1 MIRNK
6 AIYHK
11 LLEQNALFENF
22 LQEMNTARGQLKA
35 EVTALRLELQ
45 SKIDAFQEEVKN
57 QTDTFQE
64 EVKTLRLERENLL
77 QEQQTLRTEIKNAE
91 DERDA
96 ALQDK
101 FKDALRSPE
110 KEARFFDIFIA
121 ELLQKNHHSV
131 FWGDRLLSLD
141 KTAGFW
147 EERKFADL
155 FEQISDSHIYD
166 QYTGPDGIAW
176 RLHTLV
182 WAARSTRGL
191 PGDFVECGVFK
202 GDMSW
207 VVANIVDFAKEDR
220 VFYLYDSFEGFSPQY
235 SSKDDFPLNPE
246 YLEYANKFYQL
257 PDLFE
262 QVQERF
268 KEFPNVKVIKGFL
281 PDSLSQ
287 AAPERIAYLHLD
299 LNSPVAEVST
309 LEILFDRVV
318 TGGIVILDD
327 YGWFEF
333 LKQKRAADEFMQS
346 RGYSLLEL
354 PTGQGVVVKR

>member
-1 MIRNK
+1 M
-6 AIYHK
+6 
-11 LLEQNALFENF
+11 EQSALVENL
-22 LQEMNTARGQLKA
+22 LQEMSTSRGQWKA
-35 EVTALRLELQ
+35 ELAALRLELK
-45 SKIDAFQEEVKN
+45 SSIDK
-57 QTDTFQE
+57 FQE

-77 QEQQTLRTEIKNAE
+77 QERQTLRAEIKNAQ

-101 FKDALRSPE
+101 FKNALRSPE
-110 KEARFFDIFIA
+110 KEAHFFDTFIK

-131 FWGDRLLSLD
+131 FWGDRLLTLD

-147 EERKFADL
+147 EDEKFVDL

-166 QYTGPDGIAW
+166 QYSGPDGIAW
-176 RLHTLV
+176 RLHTLI
-182 WAARSTRGL
+182 WAARNTTSL

-207 VVANIVDFAKEDR
+207 VVANVLDFASEDR
-220 VFYLYDSFEGFSPQY
+220 VFYLYDSFEGFSPEY
-235 SSKDDFPLNPE
+235 SSKDDFPLNPD
-246 YLEYANKFYQL
+246 YLEYADRFYKI
-257 PDLFE
+257 PDLFD

-268 KEFPNVKVIKGFL
+268 KTFPNVKVIKGFL

-287 AAPERIAYLHLD
+287 AAPDRIAYLHLD
-299 LNSPVAEVST
+299 LNSPAAEVDT
-309 LEILFDRVV
+309 LEILFDRIVP
-318 TGGIVILDD
+318 GGIIILDD

-333 LKQKRAADEFMQS
+333 LKQKRAADKFMQS
-346 RGYSLLEL
+346 CGYSLLEL